1 MWRQISVTTTT
12 FSLLKLNSEIVC
24 CCHRPRKIVQFV
36 CTYGWSIMRFTANHI
51 PFFNKWTK
59 NMRCYLI
66 HMSVFSLKWIKL
78 GFTYGLLHKVTI
90 CPAFYRSISLIFQIL
105 QNRAELF
112 AKDLRYFKKLR
123 LLVAPKNFT
132 TSSSWKTAT
141 KKYFQQHTNSCFRV
155 EIVVSTTFCTLIQIL
170 CRRIDK
176 SEHLHVKPTV
186 KW

>member
-1 MWRQISVTTTT
+1 MFAVATGREKSSNLSAHMDGPLCKFFDLRQTTYLSLISG
-12 FSLLKLNSEIVC
+12 LKN
-24 CCHRPRKIVQFV
+24 
-36 CTYGWSIMRFTANHI
+36 T
-51 PFFNKWTK
+51 
-59 NMRCYLI
+59 RCYVI

-112 AKDLRYFKKLR
+112 AKELRYFKKKLR
-123 LLVAPKNFT
+123 LLLAPKNFT
-132 TSSSWKTAT
+132 TSSFWKTAT
-141 KKYFQQHTNSCFRV
+141 KKYLQQHTNSCFRV
-155 EIVVSTTFCTLIQIL
+155 EIVVSTTFSTLIQIL

-176 SEHLHVKPTV
+176 SEHLHLKPTE